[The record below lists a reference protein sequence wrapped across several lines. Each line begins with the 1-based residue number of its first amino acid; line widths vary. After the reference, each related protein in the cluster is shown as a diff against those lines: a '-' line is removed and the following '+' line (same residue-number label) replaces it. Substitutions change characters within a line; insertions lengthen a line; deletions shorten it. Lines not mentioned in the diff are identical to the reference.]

1 VGRRFSAPLA
11 AVLILSVAWASD
23 EMADLRSAAEAMD
36 CCAKTSYECAGFRT
50 PDDCCNQMHQGT
62 SGTVPSTVAA
72 APNPLDAS
80 MTAAPDAAVSLP
92 TRIRRVEAAA
102 LDFIRPHDPPH
113 LHTFSLLI

>member
-1 VGRRFSAPLA
+1 
-11 AVLILSVAWASD
+11 
-23 EMADLRSAAEAMD
+23 MADLRSAAEAMD